1 MLLFSC
7 YTSRIRSVRFGKALI
22 LLVVHRLCTTSAALC
37 LNNSTTPVCVC
48 VSPLCVCA
56 YSIPVDLPGV
66 GFSALCLTLI
76 VFLAVCLVRCFP
88 FFLLFLLF
96 FSFAVY
102 FFYFFVFLCAAQNQQ
117 TKLLHASFELISV
130 RFLADF
136 THSNVCT
143 HTATYNGTPNTHTP
157 THTLRVKGTFT
168 HTHTHWEKSRAFTT

>member
-1 MLLFSC
+1 MLLFSLH
-7 YTSRIRSVRFGKALI
+7 TSRIRSVRFGKALI
-22 LLVVHRLCTTSAALC
+22 LLVVHRLCTTSGVLC
-37 LNNSTTPVCVC
+37 LNNSTTPVCV
-48 VSPLCVCA
+48 CVCA

-66 GFSALCLTLI
+66 GFSALCLTFI

-88 FFLLFLLF
+88 FFLLFFSFF
-96 FSFAVY
+96 FSFSVY

-143 HTATYNGTPNTHTP
+143 HTATYNGTPNTHT
-157 THTLRVKGTFT
+157 HTLRVKGTFT
-168 HTHTHWEKSRAFTT
+168 HTHTHW